1 MAVPLE
7 LFCWKGDWG
16 LPSVDSESLTVLAY
30 ARFSGAP
37 VKVHKLSNP
46 WRSPSGVLPA
56 LKTEKDVLSQPLQI
70 LAYLRKQKYNADYGL
85 SATQGADTMA
95 FSSLIEEK
103 LLPAL
108 VSSAANLL
116 AGALMILE
124 PGLTPSLFSFP
135 VTGQIYMFWVD
146 SKNYV
151 SFTRPW
157 YGEAIP
163 FPLNFFLPNRMH
175 TRSLERLHLIRG
187 GRWLENEEAEAETEI
202 YKDARE
208 CLTLLS
214 QRLGSNKFFFGDS
227 PSSLDAIVFGHLAPL
242 LKAKLPNSKLQQH
255 LRSLENLCSLCTS
268 ILGLYF
274 PNDGSDAECS
284 LKKTARSNPSDSEED
299 PHKRRNQ
306 ILSVLVGLSA
316 MLGYAFLSGILSIQR
331 VAPHSALRQPSPLED
346 EEEGE

>member
-1 MAVPLE
+1 MAAPLE
-7 LFCWKGDWG
+7 LFCWRGDWG

-37 VKVHKLSNP
+37 LRVHKLSNP

-70 LAYLRKQKYNADYGL
+70 LAYLRKQRYNADYGL
-85 SATQGADTMA
+85 SATQGADTLA

-108 VSSAANLL
+108 
-116 AGALMILE
+116 
-124 PGLTPSLFSFP
+124 
-135 VTGQIYMFWVD
+135 IYMFWVD

-175 TRSLERLHLIRG
+175 VRSLERLRLIRG
-187 GRWLENEEAEAETEI
+187 GQWHDNEEEAETEI
-202 YKDARE
+202 YKEARE

-214 QRLGSNKFFFGDS
+214 QRLGSQKFFFGDS

-255 LRSLENLCSLCTS
+255 LRSLDNLCTLCTS

-274 PNDGSDAECS
+274 PNDGSDPECS
-284 LKKTARSNPSDSEED
+284 SKKIPRNNSSDSDED

-306 ILSVLVGLSA
+306 ILSVMVGFSA
-316 MLGYAFLSGILSIQR
+316 MIGYAFLSGILSIQR
-331 VAPHSALRQPSPLED
+331 VSTHNALRQPPPVED
-346 EEEGE
+346 DEVEGGQ

>member
-108 VSSAANLL
+108 
-116 AGALMILE
+116 
-124 PGLTPSLFSFP
+124 
-135 VTGQIYMFWVD
+135 IYMFWVD

>member
-1 MAVPLE
+1 MAAPLE

-16 LPSVDSESLTVLAY
+16 LPSVDTESLTVLAY

-37 VKVHKLSNP
+37 VRVHKLCNP
-46 WRSPSGVLPA
+46 WKSPSGVLPA
-56 LKTEKDVLSQPLQI
+56 LKTEKDVVSQPLQI

-85 SATQGADTMA
+85 SATQGADTLA
-95 FSSLIEEK
+95 FASLIEEK

-108 VSSAANLL
+108 
-116 AGALMILE
+116 
-124 PGLTPSLFSFP
+124 
-135 VTGQIYMFWVD
+135 IYMFWVD

-175 TRSLERLHLIRG
+175 THFLERLRLIRG
-187 GRWLENEEAEAETEI
+187 GQWNDNEEEAENEI
-202 YKDARE
+202 YKEARE

-214 QRLGSNKFFFGDS
+214 QRLGSQKFFFGDS

-255 LRSLENLCSLCTS
+255 LHSLDNLCVLCTS

-274 PNDGSDAECS
+274 PNDGSEPECS
-284 LKKTARSNPSDSEED
+284 SKKVPQNSSSDSDED

-306 ILSVLVGLSA
+306 ILSVIVGLSA
-316 MLGYAFLSGILSIQR
+316 MISYAFLSGILSIQQ
-331 VAPHSALRQPSPLED
+331 VTTHNALRQPSPLEED
-346 EEEGE
+346 DVEEGQ

>member
-1 MAVPLE
+1 MAAPWE

-37 VKVHKLSNP
+37 LRVHKLSNP
-46 WRSPSGVLPA
+46 WKSPSGVLPA
-56 LKTEKDVLSQPLQI
+56 LKTEEDVVSQPVQI
-70 LAYLRKQKYNADYGL
+70 LAYLRKRKYNADYGL
-85 SATQGADTMA
+85 SATQGADTLA
-95 FSSLIEEK
+95 FASLIEEK

-108 VSSAANLL
+108 
-116 AGALMILE
+116 
-124 PGLTPSLFSFP
+124 
-135 VTGQIYMFWVD
+135 IYMFWVD

-175 TRSLERLHLIRG
+175 TRFLERLRLIRG
-187 GRWLENEEAEAETEI
+187 GQWNDNEEEAENEI
-202 YKDARE
+202 YKEARE

-214 QRLGSNKFFFGDS
+214 QRLGSDKFFFGNS

-255 LRSLENLCSLCTS
+255 LRSLDNLCILCTS

-274 PNDGSDAECS
+274 PNDGSEPECS
-284 LKKTARSNPSDSEED
+284 SKKIPQSNSSDSDED
-299 PHKRRNQ
+299 PHKRRKQ
-306 ILSVLVGLSA
+306 ILSVIVGFSA
-316 MLGYAFLSGILSIQR
+316 MISYAFLSGILSIQR
-331 VAPHSALRQPSPLED
+331 VTTHNALRQPSPLED
-346 EEEGE
+346 DDVDEGQ

>member
-1 MAVPLE
+1 MAAPME

-37 VKVHKLSNP
+37 MRVHKLSNP

-56 LKTEKDVLSQPLQI
+56 LKAEKMVLSQPLQI
-70 LAYLRKQKYNADYGL
+70 LAYLRKQKYNADYIL

-95 FSSLIEEK
+95 YSSLIEEK

-108 VSSAANLL
+108 
-116 AGALMILE
+116 
-124 PGLTPSLFSFP
+124 
-135 VTGQIYMFWVD
+135 IYAFWVD

-157 YGEAIP
+157 YAEAIP

-175 TRSLERLHLIRG
+175 TRCLERLRLIRVN
-187 GRWLENEEAEAETEI
+187 WWPDSEEAENEI

-227 PSSLDAIVFGHLAPL
+227 PSSLDAVVFGHLAPV
-242 LKAKLPNSKLQQH
+242 LKAKLPNGKLQQH
-255 LRSLENLCSLCTS
+255 LHSLDNLCTLCTS
-268 ILGLYF
+268 VLSLYF
-274 PNDGSDAECS
+274 PSDGPDPDLPTPRKA
-284 LKKTARSNPSDSEED
+284 PSDSEEE
-299 PHKRRNQ
+299 PNKRRNQ
-306 ILSVLVGLSA
+306 VLSVLVALAA
-316 MLGYAFLSGILSIQR
+316 MLGYAFLSGMVSLQR
-331 VAPHSALRQPSPLED
+331 VAPHAALRQSSPMED
-346 EEEGE
+346 EEEEGE

>member
-1 MAVPLE
+1 MAAPLE
-7 LFCWKGDWG
+7 LFCWRGDWG
-16 LPSVDSESLTVLAY
+16 LPSVDTESLMVLAY

-37 VKVHKLSNP
+37 VRVHKLSNP

-56 LKTEKDVLSQPLQI
+56 LKTEKDVVSQPLQI
-70 LAYLRKQKYNADYGL
+70 LAYLRKRKYNADYGL
-85 SATQGADTMA
+85 SATQAADTLA
-95 FSSLIEEK
+95 FASLIEEK

-108 VSSAANLL
+108 
-116 AGALMILE
+116 
-124 PGLTPSLFSFP
+124 
-135 VTGQIYMFWVD
+135 IYMFWVD

-175 TRSLERLHLIRG
+175 TRFLDRLRLIRG
-187 GRWLENEEAEAETEI
+187 GQWHDNEEEAENEI
-202 YKDARE
+202 YKEARE

-214 QRLGSNKFFFGDS
+214 QRLGSHKFFFGDS
-227 PSSLDAIVFGHLAPL
+227 PSSLDAIVFGHLAPI

-255 LRSLENLCSLCTS
+255 LRSLDNLCALCTS

-274 PNDGSDAECS
+274 PNDSSDTDHS
-284 LKKTARSNPSDSEED
+284 SKKVPRNNSSDSDED

-316 MLGYAFLSGILSIQR
+316 MIGYAFLSGILSIQR
-331 VAPHSALRQPSPLED
+331 VSTHNALRQPSPLED
-346 EEEGE
+346 DDVDEGQ

>member
-16 LPSVDSESLTVLAY
+16 LPSVDIESLTVLAY

-37 VKVHKLSNP
+37 VRVHKLSNP
-46 WRSPSGVLPA
+46 WRSPLGVLPA
-56 LKTEKDVLSQPLQI
+56 LKTENDVLSQPLQI

-108 VSSAANLL
+108 
-116 AGALMILE
+116 I
-124 PGLTPSLFSFP
+124 F
-135 VTGQIYMFWVD
+135 
-146 SKNYV
+146 
-151 SFTRPW
+151 
-157 YGEAIP
+157 
-163 FPLNFFLPNRMH
+163 
-175 TRSLERLHLIRG
+175 
-187 GRWLENEEAEAETEI
+187 
-202 YKDARE
+202 KDARE

-242 LKAKLPNSKLQQH
+242 LKAKLPNGKLQQH
-255 LRSLENLCSLCTS
+255 LRSLDNLCSLCTS

-274 PNDGSDAECS
+274 PDDGSDPRNSSRRTSRNSPA
-284 LKKTARSNPSDSEED
+284 DSEED

-331 VAPHSALRQPSPLED
+331 VAPHNALRQQSPLED
-346 EEEGE
+346 DEEGE

>member
-16 LPSVDSESLTVLAY
+16 LPSVDIESLTVLAY

-37 VKVHKLSNP
+37 VRVHKLSNP
-46 WRSPSGVLPA
+46 WRSPLGVLPA
-56 LKTEKDVLSQPLQI
+56 LKTENDVLSQPLQI

-108 VSSAANLL
+108 
-116 AGALMILE
+116 
-124 PGLTPSLFSFP
+124 
-135 VTGQIYMFWVD
+135 IYTFWVD

-163 FPLNFFLPNRMH
+163 FPLNFFLLNRMH
-175 TRSLERLHLIRG
+175 TRSLERLRLIRG
-187 GRWLENEEAEAETEI
+187 GSWPESEEPEAEAEI
-202 YKDARE
+202 FKDACE

-242 LKAKLPNSKLQQH
+242 LKAKLPNGKLQQH
-255 LRSLENLCSLCTS
+255 LRSLDNLCSLCTS

-274 PNDGSDAECS
+274 PDDGSDPRNSSRRVSRNSPA
-284 LKKTARSNPSDSEED
+284 DSEED

-331 VAPHSALRQPSPLED
+331 VAPHNALRQQSPLED
-346 EEEGE
+346 DEEGE